1 MGSIGDV
8 VLILLGAAAG
18 GLVNGL
24 TGFGTGI
31 TALPFWLHALA
42 PVAATQLVAACSV
55 GGQLTT
61 LRAILHAVDW
71 RRSAP
76 MILAGIA
83 GVPVGAM
90 ISGTIDAVSFKRLV
104 GVIVIGYALFLVT
117 RRSDAGSQRAHDADG
132 AVSDRVLVPVGL
144 MAGVLSGLAGLSG
157 VLPTMLALW
166 LGWNKQRSRAFF
178 QAFNLPVLAATLL
191 VHVLINGAAPGLLAA
206 FLAALPV
213 TIGSALLGQWIYR
226 RMPSRGFQA
235 VVLALLMLSG
245 LSLIAGPWPSTP

>member
-1 MGSIGDV
+1 MGSTGDV
-8 VLILLGAAAG
+8 VLMLLGAAAG

-31 TALPFWLHALA
+31 TALPFWLNALT

-61 LRAILHAVDW
+61 LRAILPAVDW

-83 GVPVGAM
+83 GVPLGTV
-90 ISGTIDAVSFKRLV
+90 ISAAIDAASFKRLV
-104 GVIVIGYALFLVT
+104 GVIVIAYALFLLT
-117 RRSDAGSQRAHDADG
+117 RRPKAKPAG
-132 AVSDRVLVPVGL
+132 DRDVTDHVLVPVGFV
-144 MAGVLSGLAGLSG
+144 AGVLSGLAGLSG

-191 VHVLINGAAPGLLAA
+191 IHLIINGPATGLLAA

-226 RMPSRGFQA
+226 RMPTQRFQT
-235 VVLALLMLSG
+235 VVLALLILSG
-245 LSLIAGPWPSTP
+245 LSLIAGPWPALPRSP

>member
-8 VLILLGAAAG
+8 VLVLLGAAAG

-83 GVPVGAM
+83 GVPVGTVV
-90 ISGTIDAVSFKRLV
+90 SGAIDPASFKRLV
-104 GVIVIGYALFLVT
+104 GAIVIAYAVFLLTLRPGVAPPED
-117 RRSDAGSQRAHDADG
+117 RRA
-132 AVSDRVLVPVGL
+132 SDRLLVPVGL
-144 MAGVLSGLAGLSG
+144 VAGVLSGLAGLSG

-166 LGWNKQRSRAFF
+166 LGWDKQRSRAFF

-191 VHVLINGAAPGLLAA
+191 LHLVLNGPAPGLLVT
-206 FLAALPV
+206 FLVALPV

-226 RMPSRGFQA
+226 RLPTQRFQTI
-235 VVLALLMLSG
+235 VLALLVLSG
-245 LSLIAGPWPSTP
+245 LSLVAGPWPVTPRSP